1 MGCNQIMNFSMV
13 SYHSYRKRYTLHINV
28 KSARYQCRHSSGW
41 NIEFTI
47 FYLWGFLS
55 SLPLT
60 TASTKDRKPKADI
73 PPPSSEHSS
82 APGFAMNI
90 TGAGFFFLITK
101 TMTKYN
107 GYLWAIIIVSNQSV
121 FNCLVLLLYLHSGW
135 QGGHCLQNNEI
146 KSNNNASPSL

>member
-1 MGCNQIMNFSMV
+1 MEKFTMGWNQIMNFSMV

-60 TASTKDRKPKADI
+60 TASTKDRNPNADM

-82 APGFAMNI
+82 APGLAMNI
-90 TGAGFFFLITK
+90 TGAGFFFLNYRY
-101 TMTKYN
+101 YN
-107 GYLWAIIIVSNQSV
+107 VSLWAICYHVHTNQSLLKQSIRTIVSCYYYIYTV
-121 FNCLVLLLYLHSGW
+121 VDRGTIVCK
-135 QGGHCLQNNEI
+135 I
-146 KSNNNASPSL
+146 MK